1 MKFLKNIIAAFQFL
15 TAIPLPVKTSEE
27 NLKHSMGWFPLVGAV
42 IGTATGFGF
51 QLFRQ
56 WFNENIAA
64 VFTILLYIILTRG
77 LHLDGYM
84 DTIDGFFSRKD
95 RASVLKIMK
104 ESAVGGFAV
113 LGAGTWFLLVF
124 SALPLLKPED
134 HIFIHTLTRMGIL
147 LSPLVVSYPRESGTG
162 KFFVENVKIK
172 TLLFGILLAGITGA
186 VLWYT
191 GLFNFPAY
199 GVLFLVSF
207 AAALGIAFWSKRK
220 IGGITG
226 DVLGFTV
233 ETTHLVLIVLII
245 FYGGLK

>member
-1 MKFLKNIIAAFQFL
+1 MKFFKTIIAAFQFL
-15 TAIPLPVKTSEE
+15 TAVPLPVKTGEE
-27 NLKHSMGWFPLVGAV
+27 NLKRSMGWFPLVGAV

-64 VFTILLYIILTRG
+64 VFTILLYIILTRA

-84 DTIDGFFSRKD
+84 DTIDGFFCRKD

-113 LGAGTWFLLVF
+113 LGAGIWFLLVS
-124 SALPLLKPED
+124 SALPFLKPED
-134 HIFIHTLTRMGIL
+134 HIFIHTLTRLGIL
-147 LSPLVVSYPRESGTG
+147 FSPLVVSYPRESGTG

-172 TLLFGILLAGITGA
+172 TLLLGIGLAGAAAA
-186 VLWYT
+186 VLFFA
-191 GLFNFPAY
+191 GLFHFPAY
-199 GVLFLVSF
+199 GVLFPIPF
-207 AAALGIAFWSKRK
+207 ATALAIAFWSKRK

-233 ETTHLVLIVLII
+233 ETTHMLLIVSILI
-245 FYGGLK
+245 YGGLK

>member
-15 TAIPLPVKTSEE
+15 TAIPLPVKTREE
-27 NLKHSMGWFPLVGAV
+27 HLKRSLGWFPLVGAV

-51 QLFRQ
+51 QLFRL
-56 WFNENIAA
+56 WFNENISA

-95 RASVLKIMK
+95 RTSVLKIMK
-104 ESAVGGFAV
+104 ESVVGGFAV
-113 LGAGTWFLLVF
+113 LGAGIWFLLVF

-134 HIFIHTLTRMGIL
+134 HIFIHMLSRMGIL

-172 TLLFGILLAGITGA
+172 TLLFGIIVAGIAGA
-186 VLWYT
+186 VLWFA
-191 GLFNFPAY
+191 GLFHFPAY
-199 GVLFLVSF
+199 GLLFFVPF
-207 AAALGIAFWSKRK
+207 VAALIIALWSRRK

-233 ETTHLVLIVLII
+233 ETTHMLLIVSILL
-245 FYGGLK
+245 YGGLK